1 MNNFNI
7 LLEKVIQTHF
17 LKLDFDVDINNI
29 LKEYKSIEKKYP
41 FESYKTKYWGVKNK
55 YARSWSGISLVS
67 SDGALYSD
75 MNEGSPLKASEPTVL
90 KYECPH
96 IYRLIENL
104 NGDNQSCRARIM
116 RISPHESLVWHS
128 HVHEHSQPVW
138 RLTIQIPIIVP
149 EKFEYCVVDK
159 DEFKWYKRFHKPN
172 WFKNVSRKRLEVG
185 NAYVFNSYH
194 YHNVYNHSDEY
205 RVTLMLYLDMRK
217 PNIFELIKR
226 SVEKQNENF

>member
-1 MNNFNI
+1 MNNFDI

-159 DEFKWYKRFHKPN
+159 DEFKWYKRFYRPN
-172 WFKNVSRKRLEVG
+172 WFKSVSRKRLEPG

-194 YHNVYNHSDEY
+194 YHNVYNYSDDY
-205 RVTLMLYLDMRK
+205 RVTLMLYLDLRK
-217 PNIFELIKR
+217 PKIFELVKR
-226 SVEKQNENF
+226 SIEKQNENF

>member
-1 MNNFNI
+1 MNNFDI

-41 FESYKTKYWGVKNK
+41 FESYKTKYWGVKKK

-159 DEFKWYKRFHKPN
+159 DEFKWYKRFYRPN
-172 WFKNVSRKRLEVG
+172 WFKAISRKRLEAG

-194 YHNVYNHSDEY
+194 YHNVYNYSNEY
-205 RVTLMLYLDMRK
+205 RVTLMLYLDLRQPK
-217 PNIFELIKR
+217 IFELVKR
-226 SVEKQNENF
+226 SIEK